1 MSSRNSLLTKNNLIL
16 APKIY
21 EGLKLVKKSFTSSN
35 KLESQSVIKKLRDF
49 YLKNGLKK
57 IDYIEIVDKET
68 LVKTKKIKKGDTI
81 AVAIKLGKI
90 RLIDN
95 LQF

>member
-1 MSSRNSLLTKNNLIL
+1 M
-16 APKIY
+16 
-21 EGLKLVKKSFTSSN
+21 
-35 KLESQSVIKKLRDF
+35 IKKLRDF